1 MAHLRWAVI
10 ALQQAERHR
19 SGSQRS
25 LELALTAHIVPELEL
40 EILDLTEAPR
50 MKVEPSAAEL
60 LEIARATILS
70 EIAPALPEGQ
80 RYCALMAANALAIA
94 GRDLAAPDTG
104 AGELARMAAL
114 LPGWIPVAT
123 RPPRCARPP
132 RASPTDIR
140 EGRFDEG
147 EARAAPPRAP
157 APGGSRAPGREQ
169 SARPAP
175 ATKGPRRDHRSPLRR
190 ARQGRPG
197 HRRLQ
202 RAGREL
208 RALPRGPRRR
218 GRGGGAPRSTGW
230 RPSSAKA
237 APRTSVALDVTDPA
251 SVDSAMR
258 RVGELAGPV
267 DILVN
272 NAGVADTKASLEVT
286 ESDWRRVLD
295 TNLDGAWR
303 MAQAAAKSMVAA
315 GRGGSIV
322 NIASILG
329 LRQATHL
336 LAYAAA
342 KAALVQVTKSL
353 ALEWARHG
361 IRVNAIAPGYVVTE
375 MNRDFFASDPGQAV
389 LKRMPQRRVGDPR
402 DLEGALLLLASGA
415 GAYITGSVVVVDGGH
430 LVNSL

>member
-1 MAHLRWAVI
+1 MITDPLFDVGGKV
-10 ALQQAERHR
+10 ALVTGAS
-19 SGSQRS
+19 SGLGESFSR
-25 LELALTAHIVPELEL
+25 
-40 EILDLTEAPR
+40 
-50 MKVEPSAAEL
+50 
-60 LEIARATILS
+60 
-70 EIAPALPEGQ
+70 
-80 RYCALMAANALAIA
+80 C
-94 GRDLAAPDTG
+94 LAARG
-104 AGELARMAAL
+104 AVVVAAARRVDRLQAL
-114 LPGWIPVAT
+114 V
-123 RPPRCARPP
+123 
-132 RASPTDIR
+132 R
-140 EGRFDEG
+140 EGG
-147 EARAAPPRAP
+147 
-157 APGGSRAPGREQ
+157 
-169 SARPAP
+169 
-175 ATKGPRRDHRSPLRR
+175 ATH
-190 ARQGRPG
+190 A
-197 HRRLQ
+197 
-202 RAGREL
+202 
-208 RALPRGPRRR
+208 
-218 GRGGGAPRSTGW
+218 
-230 RPSSAKA
+230 
-237 APRTSVALDVTDPA
+237 VALDVTDPA

-258 RVGELAGPV
+258 RVEELAGPI

-272 NAGVADTKASLEVT
+272 NAGIADTKASLEVS

-315 GRGGSIV
+315 KRGGSIV

-389 LKRMPQRRVGDPR
+389 LKRIPQRRVGDPR

>member
-1 MAHLRWAVI
+1 VI
-10 ALQQAERHR
+10 TDPLFDVRGKVALVTGAS
-19 SGSQRS
+19 SG
-25 LELALTAHIVPELEL
+25 LGENF
-40 EILDLTEAPR
+40 
-50 MKVEPSAAEL
+50 
-60 LEIARATILS
+60 AR
-70 EIAPALPEGQ
+70 
-80 RYCALMAANALAIA
+80 C
-94 GRDLAAPDTG
+94 LAARG
-104 AGELARMAAL
+104 AVVVAA
-114 LPGWIPVAT
+114 A
-123 RPPRCARPP
+123 
-132 RASPTDIR
+132 
-140 EGRFDEG
+140 
-147 EARAAPPRAP
+147 
-157 APGGSRAPGREQ
+157 
-169 SARPAP
+169 
-175 ATKGPRRDHRSPLRR
+175 
-190 ARQGRPG
+190 
-197 HRRLQ
+197 RRLDRLQ
-202 RAGREL
+202 
-208 RALPRGPRRR
+208 ALVRD
-218 GRGGGAPRSTGW
+218 GGA
-230 RPSSAKA
+230 AH
-237 APRTSVALDVTDPA
+237 SVALDVTDPA

-286 ESDWRRVLD
+286 EADWRRVLD

-303 MAQAAAKSMVAA
+303 VAQAAAKSMVAA

-389 LKRMPQRRVGDPR
+389 LKRIPQRRVGDPR

>member
-1 MAHLRWAVI
+1 MITDPLFDVRGKV
-10 ALQQAERHR
+10 ALVTGAS
-19 SGSQRS
+19 SGLGESF
-25 LELALTAHIVPELEL
+25 
-40 EILDLTEAPR
+40 
-50 MKVEPSAAEL
+50 
-60 LEIARATILS
+60 AR
-70 EIAPALPEGQ
+70 
-80 RYCALMAANALAIA
+80 C
-94 GRDLAAPDTG
+94 LAARG
-104 AGELARMAAL
+104 AVVVAAARRLDRLEAL
-114 LPGWIPVAT
+114 V
-123 RPPRCARPP
+123 
-132 RASPTDIR
+132 R
-140 EGRFDEG
+140 EGG
-147 EARAAPPRAP
+147 AAHA
-157 APGGSRAPGREQ
+157 
-169 SARPAP
+169 
-175 ATKGPRRDHRSPLRR
+175 
-190 ARQGRPG
+190 
-197 HRRLQ
+197 
-202 RAGREL
+202 
-208 RALPRGPRRR
+208 
-218 GRGGGAPRSTGW
+218 
-230 RPSSAKA
+230 
-237 APRTSVALDVTDPA
+237 VALDVTDPA
-251 SVDSAMR
+251 SVEAAMR
-258 RVGELAGPV
+258 RAEELAGPI

-315 GRGGSIV
+315 KRGGSIV

-375 MNRDFFASDPGQAV
+375 MNRDYFASEPGQAV
-389 LKRMPQRRVGDPR
+389 LKRIPQRRVGDPR

>member
-1 MAHLRWAVI
+1 MITDPLFDVAGKV
-10 ALQQAERHR
+10 ALVTGAS
-19 SGSQRS
+19 SGLGESFSR
-25 LELALTAHIVPELEL
+25 
-40 EILDLTEAPR
+40 
-50 MKVEPSAAEL
+50 
-60 LEIARATILS
+60 
-70 EIAPALPEGQ
+70 
-80 RYCALMAANALAIA
+80 C
-94 GRDLAAPDTG
+94 LAARG
-104 AGELARMAAL
+104 AVVVAAARRVDRLQAL
-114 LPGWIPVAT
+114 V
-123 RPPRCARPP
+123 
-132 RASPTDIR
+132 R
-140 EGRFDEG
+140 EGG
-147 EARAAPPRAP
+147 
-157 APGGSRAPGREQ
+157 
-169 SARPAP
+169 
-175 ATKGPRRDHRSPLRR
+175 ATH
-190 ARQGRPG
+190 A
-197 HRRLQ
+197 
-202 RAGREL
+202 
-208 RALPRGPRRR
+208 
-218 GRGGGAPRSTGW
+218 
-230 RPSSAKA
+230 
-237 APRTSVALDVTDPA
+237 VALDVTDPA

-258 RVGELAGPV
+258 RVEELAGPI

-272 NAGVADTKASLEVT
+272 NAGVADTKPSIELT
-286 ESDWRRVLD
+286 EADWRRVLD

-315 GRGGSIV
+315 KRGGSIV

-389 LKRMPQRRVGDPR
+389 VKRIPQRRVGDPR